1 MRFATVSEG
10 KTDYIVLRNLL
21 VGFSGDKNLPVARIL
36 PEADEPVGWG
46 NLLNYLS
53 TDKFRE
59 IFEFNDYVIVQIDS
73 DKCEEWKES
82 LHQIGADSSKIDL
95 FVQDIKNVLI
105 RRIGEAF
112 YNTNKGRILFAIS
125 VQDIEC
131 WLLPFN
137 ATLPAHYSKTVG
149 CVKALEYILKPKGI
163 SLHQKNYN
171 AGKHYDDLS
180 KGMKNNKELM
190 QKCILNPSLKIFVD
204 TLLSFF
210 PPPAVQQNKT
220 QDDLTV
226 DDPGTLPPVLPD
238 QNTKSSE

>member
-21 VGFSGDKNLPVARIL
+21 VGFWGDKNLPVARIL

-53 TDKFRE
+53 TDKFRA
-59 IFEFNDYVIVQIDS
+59 IFEFNDYVIVQIDA
-73 DKCEEWKES
+73 DKCEEWGDG
-82 LHQIGADSSKIDL
+82 LQQIGADSSKIDL

-105 RRIGEAF
+105 RRIGEVF

-137 ATLPAHYSKTVG
+137 ATLSAHYSKMVG
-149 CVKALEYILKPKGI
+149 CGKALEYILTPRGI
-163 SLHQKNYN
+163 SLNQKNYN
-171 AGKHYDDLS
+171 DGKHYDELS
-180 KGMKNNKELM
+180 KGMKKSKELM
-190 QKCILNPSLKIFVD
+190 QKCILNPSLRIFVD

-210 PPPAVQQNKT
+210 PPSAVQQNKT
-220 QDDLTV
+220 LDDFTL
-226 DDPGTLPPVLPD
+226 DDPNILPPFLSD
-238 QNTKSSE
+238 QSTKPSE